1 MLFGSG
7 RDASF
12 LRHINKELIN
22 QNIDTEVEYYK
33 ISMQDTRENLYGE
46 APQKVYY
53 NPVKINCIIQKDDL
67 EGVSDTAG
75 YDFNRNAVFAFLR
88 DTLYDLNLYAQEG
101 DIIRWDTEFF
111 EIDMVSVNQYWTGRN
126 PDTVPAV
133 TSGET
138 SLHGYNVAIICTAHL
153 TRLSKVNIIQP
164 RAGINRPNSHI
175 LPRNI

>member
-12 LRHINKELIN
+12 VRSISKELIN
-22 QNIDTEVEYYK
+22 KNIDTEVEYYK
-33 ISMQDTRENLYGE
+33 LSMENTRENLYGE
-46 APQKVYY
+46 APQKVYF

-67 EGVSDTAG
+67 EGVSDVGG
-75 YDFNRNAVFAFLR
+75 YDFNRTAVFAFLR
-88 DTLYDLNLYAQEG
+88 DTLKDLNIVAQEG
-101 DIIRWDTEFF
+101 DIVRWDTEYF
-111 EIDMVSVNQYWTGRN
+111 ELNAVNINQYWGGRN

-138 SLHGYNVAIICTAHL
+138 TEHGYNIAIVCSAHL

>member
-1 MLFGSG
+1 MLYGSG

-12 LRHINKELIN
+12 VRSVNKELIN
-22 QNIDTEVEYYK
+22 RVMDTEVEYYK

-53 NPVKINCIIQKDDL
+53 NPVKIHCIIQKDDL

-88 DTLYDLNLYAQEG
+88 DTLKDLNIVAQEG

-111 EIDMVSVNQYWTGRN
+111 EITAVNVNQYWGGRN
-126 PDTVPAV
+126 PETVPGV

-138 SLHGYNVAIICTAHL
+138 TEHGYNVSVICTAHL

-164 RAGINRPNSHI
+164 RSGINRSNSHI